1 MRRYTA
7 FGLIAGAFILLGC
20 NSDRLTS
27 EADARRLAADALA
40 EYCETEKLAPSQFN
54 LTKIGPAGDSP
65 WLLVY
70 VSSGIKPVHEVVVDI
85 DRKGNLNVGRFIR
98 DEE

>member
-1 MRRYTA
+1 MRSMA
-7 FGLIAGAFILLGC
+7 FGLIAGAFILSAC
-20 NSDRLTS
+20 NRDRQTS
-27 EADARRLAADALA
+27 ESLARQLAADVLA
-40 EYCETEKLAPSQFN
+40 EYCETEKLSPSHFR

-85 DRKGNLNVGRFIR
+85 DKKGNVNVGRFIR